1 MLLCLVTE
9 PARDFCYAS
18 YCSFLILFSVCAIFV
33 WAFLFHSY
41 GCCDECGRLEIFQT
55 LLSGHF
61 MISVKFDF
69 TSDYWGV
76 LKCHDNIPVIQIAG
90 GGWSEKKDIPALS
103 FKFPDIETAQAD
115 KLCISV
121 LIVYVPACKFGTEVS
136 CIETFHRSL
145 QSPTSQ
151 LLHILIRLR
160 SMETFLLA
168 TNLLGPFLSSLLLL
182 NWLTAGLVW
191 A

>member
-1 MLLCLVTE
+1 
-9 PARDFCYAS
+9 
-18 YCSFLILFSVCAIFV
+18 
-33 WAFLFHSY
+33 
-41 GCCDECGRLEIFQT
+41 
-55 LLSGHF
+55 
-61 MISVKFDF
+61 MISVKWDF

-90 GGWSEKKDIPALS
+90 GVEVKKDIPALI
-103 FKFPDIETAQAD
+103 FKFPDIESAQAD

-121 LIVYVPACKFGTEVS
+121 LIVYLPACKFGTDVS
-136 CIETFHRSL
+136 CIETFHHSL

-168 TNLLGPFLSSLLLL
+168 TNLLGPFLSFLLLL
-182 NWLTAGLVW
+182 NWLTSGLVW